1 MIRLTLLTR
10 PGCHLCD
17 DMKALIH
24 RTDERHHVRLEEVD
38 ISSNAELVRRFGTEI
53 PVLMR
58 GGDVVA
64 RTRATEDE
72 LRALLFSTETE

>member
-24 RTDERHHVRLEEVD
+24 RTDERHRMRLEEVD

-58 GGDVVA
+58 DGDVVA

-72 LRALLFSTETE
+72 LRALLASTETE